1 MKTYVWMVLLL
12 TASISACTSNQ
23 AMLRQKSEASRE
35 LAGAYIKQEK
45 YTLAL
50 RELLK
55 GEQYFADDPDLQND
69 LGFVYMQKNRL
80 DLAIRHFKRALEL
93 KPDYASAKN
102 NLGVAYLRNKE
113 WDNAIICFK
122 ELSENLIYTTPQ
134 KPMVNLGVAYYNKKE
149 YELAEQYYNNALNL
163 YREGFKKD
171 LDYLKA
177 VYGLSQVYL
186 DTGRAA
192 MAVSSLQLAIPDAPR
207 AYPLYF
213 NLAVAY
219 ELLRD
224 YNHAYDAY
232 QKVIE
237 IAPDSEQGQ
246 QAKLAA
252 EKIKSFRN

>member
-1 MKTYVWMVLLL
+1 MLL
-12 TASISACTSNQ
+12 TTAMVSCASNRAV
-23 AMLRQKSEASRE
+23 LRQKSEASRE

-69 LGFVYMQKNRL
+69 LGFVYLQKNRL

-93 KPDYASAKN
+93 KPDYPAAKN
-102 NLGVAYLRNKE
+102 NLGVAYLKNQD
-113 WDNAIICFK
+113 WDKAITCFK
-122 ELSENLIYTTPQ
+122 ELTENLIYTTPQ
-134 KPMVNLGVAYYNKKE
+134 KPMVNLGLTYYNKKD
-149 YELAEQYYNNALNL
+149 YARAEQYYRNALNL

-171 LDYLKA
+171 MDYLKA

-186 DTGRAA
+186 ATGRASA
-192 MAVSSLQLAIPDAPR
+192 AVSYLQEVIPDMPA

-219 ELLRD
+219 ESLHD
-224 YNHAYDAY
+224 YSQACDAY

-237 IAPDSEQGQ
+237 IAPDSDLAR
-246 QAKLAA
+246 QARRAI
-252 EKIKSFRN
+252 EKIRKF